1 MRRYVF
7 VAQVFTLLIGF
18 YAMCA
23 ALIAGLV
30 ALTAVVF
37 RSNVTTSAATTLLF
51 VTLAAIFVVIRGVFV
66 SPRFKARDIV
76 GIEVRPV
83 EQPTLWRHIRQL
95 ASQVG

>member
-30 ALTAVVF
+30 ALTAVD
-37 RSNVTTSAATTLLF
+37 RERLLA
-51 VTLAAIFVVIRGVFV
+51 L
-66 SPRFKARDIV
+66 
-76 GIEVRPV
+76 EVRPV
-83 EQPTLWRHIRQL
+83 AHFSPPCTLTTLALHPRRWMWRH
-95 ASQVG
+95 